1 MSLKNLNDYIK
12 SHPVIR
18 PLNRKSRTLI
28 VVSDSKGSR
37 LENVAGLSHPENEII
52 WKSKGG
58 RNSFQAANFIEENL
72 EFFIDRYGPILL
84 AVWTGT
90 CDLTQ
95 FIPQKHFISRPKRRR
110 YIDLSNV
117 TVSDIVSQYQRIL
130 SLASR
135 YGSAVKVVFLE
146 CPQYS
151 IKIWNKGQGHL
162 DSESF
167 SVNTEILL
175 NRIEN
180 LNREIQRL
188 NNASN
193 ITAPKFGLD
202 LLKSR
207 KSNKSY
213 SSTKVSFSLLKDGI
227 HPDVTLSKYWL
238 RRIVL
243 SLLITYCQI

>member
-37 LENVAGLSHPENEII
+37 LENVAGLSHPEKEII

-72 EFFIDRYGPILL
+72 EFFIDRYGPILI

-95 FIPQKHFISRPKRRR
+95 FIPQKHFIPRTKRGR

-130 SLASR
+130 SLASK

-167 SVNTEILL
+167 SENTDILLHRIEIL
-175 NRIEN
+175 NK
-180 LNREIQRL
+180 EIQRL
-188 NNASN
+188 NDASQ

-207 KSNKSY
+207 KSNKGYTSK
-213 SSTKVSFSLLKDGI
+213 KVSYSLLKDGI
-227 HPDVTLSKYWL
+227 HPDTVLSRYWL

-243 SLLITYCQI
+243 TLLVVYCHT